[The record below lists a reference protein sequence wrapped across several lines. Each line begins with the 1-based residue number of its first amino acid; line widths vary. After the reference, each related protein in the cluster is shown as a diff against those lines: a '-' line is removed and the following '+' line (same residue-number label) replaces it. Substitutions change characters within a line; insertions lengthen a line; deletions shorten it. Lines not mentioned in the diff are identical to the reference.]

1 MLRNLG
7 KIDRM
12 KLFLHCSKSK
22 DVFFVEFANSIY
34 TKEQF
39 TKDLYD
45 SSLPYN
51 LILDLF
57 LILRKRIMDGN
68 INYKNLCFEKIL
80 LRDRIDSV
88 NPEPLFQFIIFLI
101 GIVPEIV
108 DKIIIKDSY
117 VYCRK
122 YITHNSKSRKKVL
135 KKLSGL
141 SCSSLFQN
149 IEENVMAN
157 DKAYKLSYRKLIMKM
172 YDTRYDNCK
181 VYIDNGTIRPALR
194 NSKIYLVGIV
204 KVEGTFQVGDIVKIV
219 NENGEELFKA
229 MMFMSSE
236 KIDAYKGMHSQDV
249 IMSEGLINTFVS
261 KASYRI
267 LTNKTI
273 KNSRW
278 YRTYRYYHRR

>member
-1 MLRNLG
+1 
-7 KIDRM
+7 
-12 KLFLHCSKSK
+12 
-22 DVFFVEFANSIY
+22 
-34 TKEQF
+34 
-39 TKDLYD
+39 
-45 SSLPYN
+45 
-51 LILDLF
+51 
-57 LILRKRIMDGN
+57 
-68 INYKNLCFEKIL
+68 
-80 LRDRIDSV
+80 
-88 NPEPLFQFIIFLI
+88 
-101 GIVPEIV
+101 
-108 DKIIIKDSY
+108 
-117 VYCRK
+117 
-122 YITHNSKSRKKVL
+122 
-135 KKLSGL
+135 
-141 SCSSLFQN
+141 
-149 IEENVMAN
+149 
-157 DKAYKLSYRKLIMKM
+157 M

-194 NSKIYLVGIV
+194 NSKIYLVGII

-278 YRTYRYYHRR
+278 YRTYRYYHRRR

>member
-1 MLRNLG
+1 
-7 KIDRM
+7 M
-12 KLFLHCSKSK
+12 KLFLHCSKNK

-34 TKEQF
+34 TKKQF

-57 LILRKRIMDGN
+57 LILRKRITDGN
-68 INYKNLCFEKIL
+68 IDFKNLCFEKIL

-117 VYCRK
+117 VYGRK

-194 NSKIYLVGIV
+194 NSKIYLVGII